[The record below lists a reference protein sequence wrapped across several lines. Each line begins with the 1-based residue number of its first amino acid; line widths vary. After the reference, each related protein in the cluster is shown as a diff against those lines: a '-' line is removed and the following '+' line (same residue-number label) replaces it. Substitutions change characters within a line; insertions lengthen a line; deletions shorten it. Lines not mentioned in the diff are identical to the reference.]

1 MSTPTRIAAAA
12 ALALCGLAA
21 QAAPIVIFTGSVAG
35 GDVNITGVHDI
46 TVGGSSYNVDFRFG
60 TCAEVYGACNVA
72 SFLPAGL
79 NNQQAGAALVNAWND
94 ATLVDNLVGSSKLAG
109 QQSNNPGFSFFV
121 VNNATKTGCL
131 FQSQTFDVCGDYFN
145 LFGGTSNSPQASSSL
160 NILDGGSGGFFLSM
174 SNSGIYTVWT
184 ANTPL
189 TVPSGVPEP
198 GSLALLAAAAVALGV
213 TRRRR

>member
-21 QAAPIVIFTGSVAG
+21 QAAPIVMFTGSLAG

-79 NNQQAGAALVNAWND
+79 NNQPAGAALVSAWND
-94 ATLVDNLVGSSKLAG
+94 ATLVDNLAGSWKLAG
-109 QQSNNPGFSFFV
+109 QQSTFV
-121 VNNATKTGCL
+121 SYFRVFNATKTGCL
-131 FQSQTFDVCGDYFN
+131 FQSQTFDVCGDYFD
-145 LFGGTSNSPQASSSL
+145 LFGGTSISPQASFTL
-160 NILDGGSGGFFLSM
+160 NALDGGSGGFFFSQ
-174 SNSGIYTVWT
+174 SNTGIYTVWT
-184 ANTPL
+184 ANTPP

-198 GSLALLAAAAVALGV
+198 GSLALLAAAALALGV